1 MADLVVKLKIK
12 LQWIA
17 ISADHWNFISRHGP
31 HACPFLH
38 HCFHDSSV
46 KVLRSHW
53 LADPRDWSTKTSSSI
68 RACELLVI
76 CLWPAYC
83 SLLIAYCLLLTSWAD
98 MINVIRLLQQKNVNF
113 AFDHIDQFVF
123 TLSSF
128 DFCGAW
134 THHLILII
142 LRKHLIQQLNST
154 YFECKIRHKTKNVWF
169 MCLSSYNPSI
179 IVEYLG

>member
-38 HCFHDSSV
+38 HRFHDSSV

-53 LADPRDWSTKTSSSI
+53 LADPRDWSTKTSSFI
-68 RACELLVI
+68 RACELIVI

-83 SLLIAYCLLLTSWAD
+83 SFLIAYLMSW
-98 MINVIRLLQQKNVNF
+98 NVIRLLQQKNVNF
-113 AFDHIDQFVF
+113 AFDHIDRFVF

-128 DFCGAW
+128 DFCDAW
-134 THHLILII
+134 TQRLILIV
-142 LRKHLIQQLNST
+142 LCKHLIQQLNST
-154 YFECKIRHKTKNVWF
+154 YIECKIRHKSKNVWF
-169 MCLSSYNPSI
+169 MCLSSYNPFI